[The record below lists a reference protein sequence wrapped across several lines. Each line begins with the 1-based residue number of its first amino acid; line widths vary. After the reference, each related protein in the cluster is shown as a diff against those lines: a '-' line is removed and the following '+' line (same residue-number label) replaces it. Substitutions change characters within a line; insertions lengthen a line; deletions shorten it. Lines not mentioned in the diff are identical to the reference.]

1 MLYSLYSIIQTKRE
15 NSNIYIRAENKVNYE
30 HVCNVINNSLLF
42 DYKI

>member
-1 MLYSLYSIIQTKRE
+1 MLYSLYSIIQTKTE
-15 NSNIYIRAENKVNYE
+15 NSNIRAENKVNYE

>member
-15 NSNIYIRAENKVNYE
+15 NSNIRAEHKVNYE
-30 HVCNVINNSLLF
+30 RVCNVIKNSLLF

>member
-1 MLYSLYSIIQTKRE
+1 MLYSLYIQSFRPRE
-15 NSNIYIRAENKVNYE
+15 RTRIYIRTENKVNYE